1 MFRITGVVPLA
12 VGVGT
17 LERLLPLL
25 IGLLAL
31 SAAPANAGVV
41 KLDFTNSTPWAQAQ
55 NQTSFTTM
63 IGDLTVTLTA
73 SVGSNS
79 KITFNSSTNERAG
92 CKRGW
97 TGSIH
102 DLACGGDGLGVGDD
116 EITEGGIERITVDF
130 SRPVQLTNIELM
142 DLFNNNSEV
151 EKALISINNGTSWL
165 QYTSNNG
172 PGGYYSTNLG
182 GWGIARIVFKGYS
195 DAVSDYA
202 LARISLLVEDPV
214 PEPASAAM
222 ILLGLAG
229 LKAIRRRRRHA
240 SV

>member
-1 MFRITGVVPLA
+1 
-12 VGVGT
+12 
-17 LERLLPLL
+17 
-25 IGLLAL
+25 
-31 SAAPANAGVV
+31 
-41 KLDFTNSTPWAQAQ
+41 
-55 NQTSFTTM
+55 M

-73 SVGSNS
+73 SGGSNP
-79 KITFNSSTNERAG
+79 KISFNSSTGEQNG
-92 CKRGW
+92 CKSGW

-102 DLACGGDGLGVGDD
+102 NLACGGDGLGVGDD
-116 EITEGGIERITVDF
+116 EITEGGVERITVDF
-130 SRPVQLTNIELM
+130 SRPVRLTNIELM
-142 DLFNNNSEV
+142 DLFNNGSEV

-182 GWGIARIVFKGYS
+182 GWGIARIIFKGYS
-195 DAVSDYA
+195 DSVSDYA

-229 LKAIRRRRRHA
+229 LKAIRRRRRRA
-240 SV
+240 AV